1 MLKKFILLLC
11 LAAPLALVAQEK
23 IAYVNSQEI
32 MFKMPELK
40 EIESKMATKQE
51 GIKKTLEGIQAEYQ
65 AKLEDYGKKL
75 ENFQKGDSSVSE
87 AEMMDQQKALTQ
99 VQERYETYAQTSQS
113 DLEKTYGEM
122 MAPINDKIR
131 KAIKEVGDEQ
141 GYAYI
146 VDVQALLYVSPSS
159 ADASKLVKTK
169 LGITE

>member
-11 LAAPLALVAQEK
+11 LVAPLALVAQEK

-40 EIESKMATKQE
+40 DMESKMATKQE
-51 GIKKTLEGIQAEYQ
+51 GIKKTLDGIQAEYQ
-65 AKLEDYGKKL
+65 TKLEEYGKKL
-75 ENFQKGDSSVSE
+75 ENFQKGDSSVTE

-99 VQERYETYAQTSQS
+99 VQERYETYAQSSQAEM
-113 DLEKTYGEM
+113 EKYYGELL
-122 MAPINDKIR
+122 APINEKVR
-131 KAIKEVGDEQ
+131 KAIKTVGDEQ

-146 VDVQALLYVSPSS
+146 LDVQALLYVSPSS
-159 ADASKLVKTK
+159 VDASKLVKTK